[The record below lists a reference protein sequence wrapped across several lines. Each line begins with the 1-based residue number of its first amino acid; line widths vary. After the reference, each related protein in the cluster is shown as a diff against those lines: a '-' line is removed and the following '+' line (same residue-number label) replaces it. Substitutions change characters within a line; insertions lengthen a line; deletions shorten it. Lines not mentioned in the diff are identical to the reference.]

1 MTRPGTASSRRLP
14 PVTTRKPDGEDEGLR
29 SGAESAMHWV
39 NVTISLLVAVAA
51 LITAVSGLIVVIR

>member
-1 MTRPGTASSRRLP
+1 
-14 PVTTRKPDGEDEGLR
+14 
-29 SGAESAMHWV
+29 MHWV